1 MLLPQGS
8 PQKENGIDIG
18 SLSVEDSTE
27 LQFDSQFNLKVNHS
41 GPITEQVPSSS
52 NFSQLLINLG
62 F

>member
-41 GPITEQVPSSS
+41 GSITEQVPSSTTATS
-52 NFSQLLINLG
+52 LSF
-62 F
+62 

>member
-27 LQFDSQFNLKVNHS
+27 LQFDSQVNLKVNHS
-41 GPITEQVPSSS
+41 GPITEQVPSSTTATS
-52 NFSQLLINLG
+52 LSS
-62 F
+62 